1 MSMRISSAFVIL
13 LGPIAVLAACSAP
26 SQPQSGNA
34 EFDNAIA
41 AANDQAEDDG
51 RIVCAPAGNA
61 AFARNCTLDRTKSAE
76 GLILTVHKPDGG
88 FHRLLVKPGY
98 GVVAADGAEVA
109 KVTIIG
115 PEEIEVLIG
124 GDKFRLPATVKP
136 GAAKP
141 AK

>member
-13 LGPIAVLAACSAP
+13 LGLAACSPA
-26 SQPQSGNA
+26 SQQPTSGNS

-41 AANDQAEDDG
+41 AANDQAADDG
-51 RIVCAPAGNA
+51 RIVCAPKGNA
-61 AFARNCTLDRTKSAE
+61 AFSRNCTLDRTKSAE

-98 GVVAADGAEVA
+98 GVVAADGAEAA

-115 PEEIEVLIG
+115 PEEIEVAIG
-124 GDKFRLPATVKP
+124 GDKFRLPATVKA